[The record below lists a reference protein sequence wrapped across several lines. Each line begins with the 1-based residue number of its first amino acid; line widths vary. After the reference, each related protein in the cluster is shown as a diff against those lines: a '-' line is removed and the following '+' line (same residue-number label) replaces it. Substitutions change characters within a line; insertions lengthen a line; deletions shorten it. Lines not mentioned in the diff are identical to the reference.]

1 MLFLWAGE
9 GMELVAAF
17 SEIATSQAVW
27 AILCILLAAFVLK
40 KMYEKNEQLSKRAE
54 EREDKL
60 MTHLERSNDS
70 QEKTAIA
77 LEGINRSLTSLES
90 RVDRIE
96 KYSFKK
102 EKDDE

>member
-1 MLFLWAGE
+1 MDVKTA
-9 GMELVAAF
+9 

-27 AILCILLAAFVLK
+27 AILCVLLTIYV
-40 KMYEKNEQLSKRAE
+40 MRRSEN
-54 EREDKL
+54 RENKL
-60 MTHLERSNDS
+60 MSHLERSNES

-96 KYSFKK
+96 KFT
-102 EKDDE
+102 EKDD